1 MSKENH
7 VRAMATSALS
17 SSSAT
22 WELSSSL
29 YCPRRIRRFGACPYS
44 CRSARKSGKWGI
56 LSDESAQGLVEN
68 LIVTVLFLTAV
79 IFTIIQISLITIN
92 ALIANEA
99 AFASCRAA
107 VVASSRRDVDEIVEV
122 AAFALL
128 APHFSIDNF
137 IPINASVWRKTPL
150 GVKNK
155 DHQDN
160 YIYTYNINVKH
171 ATKLMFAGVL
181 QPLLGELDPFIITDG
196 RAGSFYSRW
205 AIPFTLPT
213 NARARMVKSPD
224 KDFLLKAYPG
234 AKEW

>member
-1 MSKENH
+1 MSED
-7 VRAMATSALS
+7 
-17 SSSAT
+17 
-22 WELSSSL
+22 
-29 YCPRRIRRFGACPYS
+29 YS
-44 CRSARKSGKWGI
+44 CRSTQKRGKWRI
-56 LSDESAQGLVEN
+56 FSDESAQGLVEN
-68 LIVTVLFLTAV
+68 VIVTALFLTAV

-107 VVASSRRDVDEIVEV
+107 VVASSRRDVEETVKV
-122 AAFALL
+122 TAFALL

-137 IPINASVWRKTPL
+137 IPLNASVWRKRPL
-150 GVKNK
+150 GASNK
-155 DHQDN
+155 DHQGN
-160 YIYTYNINVKH
+160 YIYTYNVNVKH
-171 ATKLMFAGVL
+171 STKLMFAGVL

-196 RAGSFYSRW
+196 RAGGFYSRL

-224 KDFLLKAYPG
+224 KDFLIKAYPG